1 MIYTITLLSDIV
13 DKKHTNGK
21 VFKHRDSR
29 SVGFFFKKDDAINS
43 VINNDGFMR
52 DDFYTFAVIEKIEEG
67 VYSCVDENQAWLSWD
82 EKNTCWQLIDAP
94 KDMESSVGFAL
105 G

>member
-52 DDFYTFAVIEKIEEG
+52 DDFYTFAVIEKLEEG
-67 VYSCVDENQAWLSWD
+67 IYTYACEKQTWLSWD
-82 EKNTCWQLIDAP
+82 KIYTCWQFIDAP
-94 KDMESSVGFAL
+94 EDMESTVGFAM